1 MRKPGMAWRSVVS
14 CLLAAGVLAGCSSS
28 EPREQPAPVP
38 EASGDAEVREIWS
51 RRIAEGM
58 NGQYLFLSPG
68 VYEKR
73 VYAATENGYITS
85 YNARNGRRD
94 WWEKRDE
101 QLIAGVGVDA
111 DHLYVVTRN
120 GELIALSHKG
130 KEQWRAS
137 LPNESLVP
145 PQSNGRYVVVQ
156 TIDGELLAFSQSNG
170 ERRWQYDSNMP
181 VLSFRGNATPW
192 IDGSRVIAG
201 FDNGRVVALDAQ
213 SGAVQW
219 EQALAQPAGRT
230 ELERLVDVDSSP
242 HVVGDTVYV
251 SAYQGSVSALE
262 LRSGEE
268 RWSRELSSLEAPA
281 VTDDYVVAA
290 GADGTL
296 VGFERSSRSEIWQ
309 HRELAWRQPTA
320 PVGLGDHVVVG
331 DFEGYLYAV
340 DAADGTIDGRI
351 RVDENGLRADP
362 IRFRNR
368 VIVFGNGGWLAS
380 YHVRDA
386 DR

>member
-1 MRKPGMAWRSVVS
+1 MREPGTARWSMVS
-14 CLLAAGVLAGCSSS
+14 CVLLAVVLAGCSSS

-38 EASGDAEVREIWS
+38 EASGDAEVREIWN

-58 NGQYLFLSPG
+58 DGQYLFLSPG
-68 VYEKR
+68 VHEKR
-73 VYAATENGYITS
+73 VYAATENGYVTA

-94 WWEKRDE
+94 WWEKLDE
-101 QLIAGVGVDA
+101 RLIAGVGVDS

-130 KEQWRAS
+130 KEQWRAA

-156 TIDGELLAFSQSNG
+156 TIDGELLAFSQSSG

-201 FDNGRVVALDAQ
+201 FDNGRVVALDVQ

-230 ELERLVDVDSSP
+230 ELEQLVDVDSSP

-281 VTDDYVVAA
+281 VTDEHVVAA

-296 VGFERSSRSEIWQ
+296 VGFERSSRSEIWR

-320 PVGLGDHVVVG
+320 PVGLGDHVVLG

-340 DAADGTIDGRI
+340 NAADGTIDGRVL
-351 RVDENGLRADP
+351 VDGKGLRADP

>member
-1 MRKPGMAWRSVVS
+1 MRAPAAAWR
-14 CLLAAGVLAGCSSS
+14 CLMTFILAGVVLAGCSSS

-38 EASGDAEVREIWS
+38 GVSGDAEIREIWS
-51 RRIAEGM
+51 RRVGEGM
-58 NGQYLFLSPG
+58 DGQYLFLSPG
-68 VYEKR
+68 IHEET
-73 VYAATENGYITS
+73 VYAATQNGYITA

-94 WWEKRDE
+94 WWEKLDE
-101 QLIAGVGVDA
+101 RLLGGVGVDA

-120 GELIALSHKG
+120 GELIALSHEG
-130 KEQWRAS
+130 KEQWRTS
-137 LPNESLVP
+137 LPNEALVP

-170 ERRWQYDSNMP
+170 NRRWQYDSNMP

-201 FDNGRVVALDAQ
+201 FDNGRVVALDVR

-219 EQALAQPAGRT
+219 EQRLAQPAGRT

-242 HVVGDTVYV
+242 HVVDDTVYV
-251 SAYQGSVSALE
+251 SAYQGSVTALE

-281 VTDDYVVAA
+281 VTQEQVVAA

-296 VGFERSSRSEIWQ
+296 VGFERASRSELWR

-320 PVGLGDHVVVG
+320 PVALGNHAVVG

-340 DAADGTIDGRI
+340 DAADGTIDS
-351 RVDENGLRADP
+351 RVLVDDEGLRTDP
-362 IRFRNR
+362 IRFRDR

-380 YHVRDA
+380 YHVREG

>member
-1 MRKPGMAWRSVVS
+1 MRVSVTAWRSVVS
-14 CLLAAGVLAGCSSS
+14 CLIAGAVLAGCSSS

-51 RRIAEGM
+51 RRVAEGM
-58 NGQYLFLSPG
+58 DGQYLFLSPG
-68 VYEKR
+68 VHEKR
-73 VYAATENGYITS
+73 VYAATENGYITA

-94 WWEKRDE
+94 WWEKLDE
-101 QLIAGVGVDA
+101 RLLAGVGVDE
-111 DHLYVVTRN
+111 DHLYVVSRN

-130 KEQWRAS
+130 KEQWRAE

-192 IDGSRVIAG
+192 VDGSRVIAG
-201 FDNGRVVALDAQ
+201 FDNGRVVAMDVH

-251 SAYQGSVSALE
+251 SAYQGSVSALD

-268 RWSRELSSLEAPA
+268 QWSRELSSLEAPA
-281 VTDDYVVAA
+281 VTDDEVVAA

-296 VGFERSSRSEIWQ
+296 VGFERSSRSEIWR

-320 PVGLGDHVVVG
+320 PVALGDHAVVG

-340 DAADGTIDGRI
+340 DAADGTIDGRLL
-351 RVDENGLRADP
+351 VDEKGLRADP
-362 IRFRNR
+362 IRFRDR
-368 VIVFGNGGWLAS
+368 VIVFGNGGQLAS
-380 YHVRDA
+380 YHVRDT

>member
-1 MRKPGMAWRSVVS
+1 MRIPVAAWQGIAA
-14 CLLAAGVLAGCSSS
+14 CLLAGMVLAGCSSS
-28 EPREQPAPVP
+28 ETREQPAPVP
-38 EASGDAEVREIWS
+38 KASGDAQVREIWS
-51 RRIAEGM
+51 RRVAENM
-58 NGQYLFLSPG
+58 DGQYLFLSPG
-68 VYEKR
+68 VHEER
-73 VYAATENGYITS
+73 VYAATEKGYITA

-94 WWEKRDE
+94 WWDKLDE
-101 QLIAGVGVDA
+101 RLLAGVGVDQ

-130 KEQWRAS
+130 KEEWRAS

-156 TIDGELLAFSQSNG
+156 TIDGELLAFNQSDG
-170 ERRWQYDSNMP
+170 ERRWQYNSNMP

-192 IDGSRVIAG
+192 IDGSRVITG
-201 FDNGRVVALDAQ
+201 FDNGRVVALDVH
-213 SGAVQW
+213 SGSVQW

-251 SAYQGSVSALE
+251 SAYQGSVSALD

-268 RWSRELSSLEAPA
+268 QWSRELSSLVAPA
-281 VTDDYVVAA
+281 VTDDRVIAV

-296 VGFERSSRSEIWQ
+296 AGFERSSRSEVWR

-320 PVGLGDHVVVG
+320 PVALGNHAVVG
-331 DFEGYLYAV
+331 DLEGYLYAV
-340 DAADGTIDGRI
+340 NASDGTIDGRVL
-351 RVDENGLRADP
+351 VDEKGLRAAP
-362 IRFRNR
+362 IRFRDR
-368 VIVFGNGGWLAS
+368 VIVFSNGGWLAS
-380 YHVRDA
+380 YHLREA